1 MDQPREKGGV
11 RPRMKQRG
19 VFLIG
24 LILITVYY
32 FLFPRPSGKELIISP
47 DQLTVLKPVLSSAD
61 TSFIP
66 ALAVRSGNNA
76 GYLDADHEL
85 RAFFSSRMMAV
96 DSSWIAVSGDDGLS
110 LMEPGGRLIARIPDS
125 AYPFT
130 RNGNLFLYRNKTG
143 ILSKIDPANGRVLW
157 RREYISEITVLDGC
171 PGKTLVG
178 LLDGRVELI
187 DDTGGIL
194 LEYRPGGSRIEA
206 VYGGAI
212 SRDGSMI
219 ALISGLD
226 PQRFILLEERKN
238 GYRPV
243 THHDTGTDF
252 RRSVAIDFVINDSRV
267 LYENNGFIDAV
278 NLNGYAVSPLDLSG
292 KLVNGIDSI
301 VNHTLFLFGRSSGG
315 GVMKMLSRYD
325 LTIFESQLPPE
336 TAEIV
341 RDRNY
346 AVIVVGNSIAV
357 LEFSVR

>member
-1 MDQPREKGGV
+1 
-11 RPRMKQRG
+11 MKQRG

-24 LILITVYY
+24 LILITVYN

-47 DQLTVLKPVLSSAD
+47 DHLTVLKPVPAPAD
-61 TSFIP
+61 PSFVP
-66 ALAVRSGNNA
+66 ALAVVSGNKA
-76 GYLDADHEL
+76 GYLDEHHEL
-85 RAFFSSRMMAV
+85 QAFFSSGMMAV
-96 DSSWIAVSGDDGLS
+96 DQSWIAVSGDNGLS

-125 AYPFT
+125 AYPVA
-130 RNGNLFLYRNKTG
+130 RNGNLFLYRNNTG
-143 ILSKIDPANGRVLW
+143 VLSKIDPSNGRILW

-187 DDTGGIL
+187 GDTGEIL

-206 VYGGAI
+206 VYGGTL
-212 SRDGSMI
+212 SSDGSRI

-252 RRSVAIDFVINDSRV
+252 RRSVAMQFVRNDNRV

-278 NLNGYAVSPLDLSG
+278 NLNGYTVIPLDFSER
-292 KLVNGIDSI
+292 LVNGIDNP
-301 VNHTLFLFGRSSGG
+301 VDHTLLLFGRSSGRAS
-315 GVMKMLSRYD
+315 MKILSRYD
-325 LTIFESQLPPE
+325 LSMFESRLPVE
-336 TAEIV
+336 TTRIV

-346 AVIVVGNSIAV
+346 AVIVDGNTIAV
-357 LEFSVR
+357 LELSVR